1 MKHGTLGTRHRM
13 QVIKVIQTERSRD
26 FQNQREGRVLKFLF
40 RGHNCWFRPEK
51 WFPVRFCRTFV
62 VSFALEFFQ
71 FNPQVCFHYARAW
84 WIMWLTRIW
93 RLSIRTVALHLRRFR
108 TCQGFLREF
117 QYTAL
122 QQDST
127 INLGNRDCEVLFVI
141 FLWPFQT
148 NGKAAEYQTKTY
160 YYYF

>member
-1 MKHGTLGTRHRM
+1 M
-13 QVIKVIQTERSRD
+13 IKVIQTETSRD

-51 WFPVRFCRTFV
+51 WFQVTFCRTFV

-71 FNPQVCFHYARAW
+71 FNPRVCFHYARAW
-84 WIMWLTRIW
+84 GIMWLTRTW
-93 RLSIRTVALHLRRFR
+93 RLSIRTVALHLRRLR

-122 QQDST
+122 QQK
-127 INLGNRDCEVLFVI
+127 ILLLIWEIKIVKYFLLHFFGLFRQTARQQGIKRKLIII
-141 FLWPFQT
+141 F
-148 NGKAAEYQTKTY
+148 
-160 YYYF
+160 